1 MTDFPSSLRLLQ
13 ADLEVLRARRREI
26 EAHLPLRLRAAR
38 PDPSRRSGR
47 RAPAWSRL
55 PKALS
60 SRAAVALL
68 RIKEERGLSLSGLAR
83 LIGAHDS
90 SLVLWLGGRRPAP
103 LSAERIEASA
113 GVPAAWWREPPEGE
127 TP

>member
-13 ADLEVLRARRREI
+13 ADLEAMRARRREI
-26 EAHLPLRLRAAR
+26 EAHLPKRLRAAR
-38 PDPSRRSGR
+38 AATSR

-55 PKALS
+55 PQALS

-83 LIGAHDS
+83 LIGTYDS

-113 GVPAAWWREPPEGE
+113 GVPAAWWDEPPEGE
-127 TP
+127 AP